1 MPSAFYA
8 EQTSLSVNGRGASAE
23 QFLDVFAGTLVRI
36 LLSQNF
42 DVFVSK
48 SLSFH
53 IAKPNL
59 LSLEVNRLLR
69 AVQGLDERITR
80 ALFRIPLLH
89 NR

>member
-1 MPSAFYA
+1 MPRAGNT
-8 EQTSLSVNGRGASAE
+8 EQVCLVFDGRGTSAE

-36 LLSQNF
+36 PLSQNF